1 MKRQRLFLLKAS
13 TALGTLFI
21 FAICNAYEIGMRALP
36 HEDKGY
42 YFTTSDGGS
51 LIGEYE
57 RNHERLTALALQ
69 CLYEA
74 NNSEGTLEKMPE
86 DCTDY
91 KSIDTELSLFSNEL
105 TPSDAPYLN
114 IGTLYLLCDGQ
125 MIQYDS
131 STKAGPLPQ
140 HLGL

>member
-1 MKRQRLFLLKAS
+1 MKRQLLFLIKAF

-21 FAICNAYEIGMRALP
+21 FAVCNAYEIGMRALP

-69 CLYEA
+69 CLYQGESMSAQISFNATKPAA
-74 NNSEGTLEKMPE
+74 NT
-86 DCTDY
+86 
-91 KSIDTELSLFSNEL
+91 FS
-105 TPSDAPYLN
+105 
-114 IGTLYLLCDGQ
+114 
-125 MIQYDS
+125 
-131 STKAGPLPQ
+131 K
-140 HLGL
+140 